1 MMRKIL
7 STAEIF
13 IKWFVYGVLVIIFFI
28 VAVALFS
35 DEDQGEAETG
45 SFQSRSF
52 NEGWTMER
60 NGNLEKISLPV
71 SVKAKSG
78 ELLTIRNALPAD
90 LYDGSCLMVRA
101 SMEDIYIYIN
111 GELREQY
118 ATENISTGAYY
129 LPSAYV
135 VTELSEEDSGAEI
148 AIQVRVKTRGNFNE
162 IQLGQGNNVWFRVL
176 QDNIAVN
183 AAAFVVLI
191 FGLIL
196 IISSLIMQHYVKTFR
211 ASFYLGLL
219 MLDIGIW
226 VFSESNL
233 RQILFSR
240 PSLSGYFAYVT
251 VELIGVITCLFFD
264 EVQHRKHHDRYTVIE
279 ILVCLQLLVNMIL
292 HFTGIAEL
300 YQTLVF
306 SHTWMAVGL
315 IVGVIN
321 IISDIRTRA
330 IRQYSATAIG
340 MVCFLIAS
348 SFELIAFYVSR
359 FHVFGIFICIGLV
372 MLAAATILQVLID
385 QNRNARERE
394 RNQTRMVINTIET
407 IAGAIDAKD
416 EYTGGHSERVGHY
429 AAILARGMAAD
440 YDFSEEDI
448 LRIQYI
454 GNMHDIG
461 KIGVTDSIL
470 NKAGRLSDDEFCLMK
485 KHVDIGAELISGIGE
500 NIEGLVDGILYHHER
515 FDGRGYPKGLSDTE
529 IPLVA
534 RIICLADCYDAMSS
548 NRVYRKRLSNEDIR
562 AELVKCAGTQFDPA
576 LTEIF
581 IRLMDSGELVPYTV
595 DGMATA
601 ETGVVLK
608 SARLEN
614 YLQRNAGSV
623 ETKAKNPTLI
633 RMMCYIIK
641 MKEKEGEQVDVFL
654 LELPENSAENMETI
668 KSLMRPCMQPED
680 MDIEYNEYK
689 RMVVLFG
696 KTGEQKE
703 HFIKVLQGSAI
714 KIDIEQI

>member
-1 MMRKIL
+1 MR
-7 STAEIF
+7 
-13 IKWFVYGVLVIIFFI
+13 
-28 VAVALFS
+28 
-35 DEDQGEAETG
+35 
-45 SFQSRSF
+45 
-52 NEGWTMER
+52 
-60 NGNLEKISLPV
+60 
-71 SVKAKSG
+71 
-78 ELLTIRNALPAD
+78 
-90 LYDGSCLMVRA
+90 
-101 SMEDIYIYIN
+101 
-111 GELREQY
+111 
-118 ATENISTGAYY
+118 
-129 LPSAYV
+129 
-135 VTELSEEDSGAEI
+135 
-148 AIQVRVKTRGNFNE
+148 
-162 IQLGQGNNVWFRVL
+162 
-176 QDNIAVN
+176 
-183 AAAFVVLI
+183 
-191 FGLIL
+191 
-196 IISSLIMQHYVKTFR
+196 HYVKSFR

-264 EVQHRKHHDRYTVIE
+264 EVQHRKHHNRYTVIE
-279 ILVCLQLLVNMIL
+279 IFVCLQLLVNMIF
-292 HFTGIAEL
+292 HFTKIAEL

-321 IISDIRTRA
+321 IISDIRTRT

-348 SFELIAFYVSR
+348 SFELVAFYVSR

-372 MLAAATILQVLID
+372 MLAAATIIQVLID
-385 QNRNARERE
+385 QNRTARERE

-461 KIGVTDSIL
+461 KIGVTDAIL
-470 NKAGRLSDDEFCLMK
+470 NKAGRLTDDEFCLMK

-515 FDGRGYPKGLSDTE
+515 FDGKGYPKGLSDTE

-562 AELVKCAGTQFDPA
+562 AEFVKCAGTQFDPA

-581 IRLMDSGELVPYTV
+581 TRLMDSGELVPYTV
-595 DGMATA
+595 DGMAA
-601 ETGVVLK
+601 ADTGVVLK
-608 SARLEN
+608 SALLEN
-614 YLQRNAGSV
+614 YLQKNADCT
-623 ETKAKNPTLI
+623 ETRPKNPTLV
-633 RMMCYIIK
+633 RMLCYIIK
-641 MKEKEGEQVDVFL
+641 MKEKKGERVDILL
-654 LELPENSAENMETI
+654 LELPENGMEDPETI
-668 KSLMRPCMQPED
+668 KGLVKHCMQPED
-680 MDIEYNEYK
+680 IDIEYNEHK
-689 RMVVLFG
+689 RIVVLFEKTDEQIGRLIEVLKGG
-696 KTGEQKE
+696 K
-703 HFIKVLQGSAI
+703 IKVNMERI
-714 KIDIEQI
+714 